1 MDEQERRE
9 AWLKAAGWT
18 FDAGASF
25 RWAWSHPKHGTCANH
40 EALGMQLMDDADAAI
55 DAMLRLPAA
64 ERELEDCVA
73 QLEQAAVKHLSNLA
87 RIAALEAKLAWIA
100 ELVGEMWQEAQSG
113 SGYIGVAVM
122 RIEEYDALRATLAPE
137 VTHGY

>member
-55 DAMLRLPAA
+55 DAMLRLARVAGRLWDTAAWCDSEMRDAMAALAA
-64 ERELEDCVA
+64 E
-73 QLEQAAVKHLSNLA
+73 
-87 RIAALEAKLAWIA
+87 
-100 ELVGEMWQEAQSG
+100 
-113 SGYIGVAVM
+113 
-122 RIEEYDALRATLAPE
+122 
-137 VTHGY
+137 VTP